1 MRGEIQPKVMS
12 QGGKDFKGGLGDV
25 PDAPH
30 EERELL
36 GLH

>member
-1 MRGEIQPKVMS
+1 MGVRSSPRSCFREGKVS
-12 QGGKDFKGGLGDV
+12 AGGLGDV

-30 EERELL
+30 EGKELL